1 MSEKNT
7 KDWFLYINAVIL
19 YINRICFIHLYGGR
33 TSSDTTRAKY
43 AMAGRSGAHW
53 TRVFKYNP
61 SVKTT
66 IAKTERGVVEKL
78 KELSSEFGDNVTC
91 ANKISPS
98 TDSATYIFNNAG
110 EITPDSDSLENSLN
124 LYDFIKHY
132 LSINNT
138 KSYFFPKTSYCV
150 KELPPIHAKP
160 LKSSV
165 IKTDSFKEFALLDA
179 KPLKSSV
186 IKIDYQSSF

>member
-1 MSEKNT
+1 MSEENT
-7 KDWFLYINAVIL
+7 QNWLYINAI
-19 YINRICFIHLYGGR
+19 INYTNRVCFIGLYGGR
-33 TSSDTTRAKY
+33 TSGNTTRAKL
-43 AMAGRSGAHW
+43 ALAGRCGAPWH
-53 TRVFKYNP
+53 RVFKFTP

-66 IAKTERGVVEKL
+66 IGKTEKGVVEKL
-78 KELSSEFGDNVTC
+78 EELSSEFGDNVTC
-91 ANKISPS
+91 TNKIQPS
-98 TDSATYIFNNAG
+98 TDSATYIFDNAG
-110 EITPDSDSLENSLN
+110 EITPDSDSPENSLN
-124 LYDFIKHY
+124 LYGFIKYY

-138 KSYFFPKTSYCV
+138 KSYFFPKTSFCV